1 MQALHQVLRRLATAH
16 TAAGSHPHMCSSVGG
31 CTGAKAPCTW
41 PYGDSSAVR
50 HPHCSAV
57 DAWAAGCIMAE
68 LLMLRPLF
76 PGDEDKRAP
85 DAFQHDQLA
94 R

>member
-1 MQALHQVLRRLATAH
+1 
-16 TAAGSHPHMCSSVGG
+16 
-31 CTGAKAPCTW
+31 
-41 PYGDSSAVR
+41 VR
-50 HPHCSAV
+50 HPPGSAV

-76 PGDEDKRAP
+76 PGDEDKRSP
-85 DAFQHDQLA
+85 DAFQADQLA